1 MPDSDTNSQFPKRW
15 PFYQSLFFCLKPK
28 KYVRAN
34 LVYIVSL
41 LRLNERVKILQF
53 TKITIQRLWPMILL
67 TSGFIQLNSVSIV
80 YIKFIEGNNLKKK
93 KIFKSYLTLVSKFKR
108 SWIFFK
114 DFCGLLRLYAVF
126 IHRKYPKGPFK
137 YYVIKEV
144 GGWGQKMAI
153 LDDIQYCKSSKSW
166 VGGPKKGKNVMT

>member
-1 MPDSDTNSQFPKRW
+1 
-15 PFYQSLFFCLKPK
+15 
-28 KYVRAN
+28 
-34 LVYIVSL
+34 
-41 LRLNERVKILQF
+41 
-53 TKITIQRLWPMILL
+53 MILL

-153 LDDIQYCKSSKSW
+153 LDEIGHSAQIQPKSQFLFH
-166 VGGPKKGKNVMT
+166 KNLPPRDFSIMTLNTAAQSVANSRKEYVLIKMKCMQ